1 MSEQIIRQVLEAE
14 ATRVFNSLS
23 PPMKMVFQNTAY
35 TPKVGVPY
43 AQCYVIPART
53 MDPSIGDRHSR
64 RVGIFQIS
72 VFLNSNEGSKNMFP
86 IMDAVDA
93 AFFRGKNFEKNGK
106 WVSIDSSPSYSQAS
120 VQNGWYVFHISI
132 DYRMEVFR

>member
-53 MDPSIGDRHSR
+53 IDPSIGDKHSR

-93 AFFRGKNFEKNGK
+93 AFFVER
-106 WVSIDSSPSYSQAS
+106 VLR
-120 VQNGWYVFHISI
+120 
-132 DYRMEVFR
+132 RMGSW